1 MAGKLLAHAECVEL
15 LGQGVWKTF
24 ATNIESG
31 DLAGAI
37 TALGTEGRWQAMI
50 LRALTCFKDAE
61 GSVIPDKEWGRERP
75 GHAGLMLQ
83 MRCAGA
89 LQSHVQFAGT
99 RAVLRGA
106 AGPHTRRL
114 PKMERGEAAG
124 GEAPLCRVPPR
135 PQEVPGS
142 RLGHRIHGRRELAP
156 SLGGVQ

>member
-61 GSVIPDKEWGRERP
+61 GSVIPDKEWERQRI
-75 GHAGLMLQ
+75 MKV
-83 MRCAGA
+83 
-89 LQSHVQFAGT
+89 LQSADLLLAEAIEGEVTTSFPVIRT
-99 RAVLRGA
+99 VTLEFVDRVRRAISKVDDSVAALR
-106 AGPHTRRL
+106 R
-114 PKMERGEAAG
+114 
-124 GEAPLCRVPPR
+124 
-135 PQEVPGS
+135 
-142 RLGHRIHGRRELAP
+142 HGRDAELQRGRA
-156 SLGGVQ
+156 